1 MKNIDEVMS
10 KLSKRTRDRVQKANE
25 VEIKRLELVSQGLTN
40 ALGGGIGLGRFTL
53 IWGSKSAGKTA
64 LMLQSIG
71 EWQRQG
77 LICAMVDVEDTFD
90 PDWASS
96 LGVETEKLLVSKIK
110 SSGEMVEVCSDFILN
125 GVDVILI
132 DSITALVPMSWYE
145 KNGDP
150 KGLEGTR
157 QIGGQAV
164 DLANA
169 IKLLNGINHE
179 TAIIMI
185 SQIRNKITSY
195 GAIQEPTGGQSVSFY
210 STASVKVTASKSDK
224 DQKKEEI
231 LKNGRLVELPVAREV
246 NWHVIYN
253 KLGSPSQSGTYDF
266 YYAGDNVGVDKVS
279 EVVGMAVEADIVKKT
294 GAWFMYDEMK
304 FHGKDAA
311 VNYFK
316 GNPDELNELVVKLNG

>member
-1 MKNIDEVMS
+1 
-10 KLSKRTRDRVQKANE
+10 
-25 VEIKRLELVSQGLTN
+25 
-40 ALGGGIGLGRFTL
+40 
-53 IWGSKSAGKTA
+53 
-64 LMLQSIG
+64 
-71 EWQRQG
+71 
-77 LICAMVDVEDTFD
+77 MVDVEDTFD

-96 LGVETEKLLVSKIK
+96 LGVDTETLLVSKIK

-179 TAIIMI
+179 TAIVMI

-195 GAIQEPTGGQSVSFY
+195 GAIQEPTE
-210 STASVKVTASKSDK
+210 ASRYHFTV
-224 DQKKEEI
+224 QH
-231 LKNGRLVELPVAREV
+231 P
-246 NWHVIYN
+246 
-253 KLGSPSQSGTYDF
+253 
-266 YYAGDNVGVDKVS
+266 
-279 EVVGMAVEADIVKKT
+279 
-294 GAWFMYDEMK
+294 
-304 FHGKDAA
+304 
-311 VNYFK
+311 
-316 GNPDELNELVVKLNG
+316 